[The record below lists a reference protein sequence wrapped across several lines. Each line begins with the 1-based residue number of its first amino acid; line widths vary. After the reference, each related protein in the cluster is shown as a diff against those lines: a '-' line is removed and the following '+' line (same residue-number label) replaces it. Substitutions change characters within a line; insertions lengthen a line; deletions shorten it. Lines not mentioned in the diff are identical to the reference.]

1 MQCDS
6 AGRIGPACGELHA
19 GTKLPVQYN
28 TGNTGTGGVYHIG
41 MPNVTTL
48 LHHCACGTCLAS
60 LYVLFSLSPSL
71 NLNLIHTDIMPGKTT
86 STPRITKFTNCR
98 LVRGSSL
105 VEQDLWIDS
114 LTGKI
119 LKDQEAFYELHLS
132 PDEIIDLGGRVVAPG
147 MIDVQLNGAHG
158 FDFSVP
164 CDTKEEYDEG
174 LRMVNRGLARTGVTS
189 YLPTV
194 VSSTPEV
201 YWKVSK
207 PQPNPNNQTRITD

>member
-1 MQCDS
+1 
-6 AGRIGPACGELHA
+6 
-19 GTKLPVQYN
+19 
-28 TGNTGTGGVYHIG
+28 
-41 MPNVTTL
+41 
-48 LHHCACGTCLAS
+48 
-60 LYVLFSLSPSL
+60 
-71 NLNLIHTDIMPGKTT
+71 MPGKTT

-132 PDEIIDLGGRVVAPG
+132 PDEIIDLGGRIVAPG

-207 PQPNPNNQTRITD
+207 HQPNPKQPDSNNRLSLALSPGPPLPWTNRRKTPTTRWRRIPWCPRRRPIHQPRPQRDPQDRSAPRSANLPRPPPLLWGRTT

>member
-1 MQCDS
+1 
-6 AGRIGPACGELHA
+6 
-19 GTKLPVQYN
+19 
-28 TGNTGTGGVYHIG
+28 
-41 MPNVTTL
+41 
-48 LHHCACGTCLAS
+48 
-60 LYVLFSLSPSL
+60 
-71 NLNLIHTDIMPGKTT
+71 MPGKTS

-98 LVRGSSL
+98 LVCGLDL

-119 LKDQEAFYELHLS
+119 LKDQEAFYGLHLS
-132 PDEIIDLGGRVVAPG
+132 PDNIINLGGRIIAPG

-164 CDTKEEYDEG
+164 CETKEKYDEG
-174 LRMVNRGLARTGVTS
+174 LRMVNCGLARTGVTS
-189 YLPTV
+189 YLPTL

-207 PQPNPNNQTRITD
+207 TQSALSNLNFSPNKNQKKKEKRKKKGKMKY

>member
-1 MQCDS
+1 
-6 AGRIGPACGELHA
+6 
-19 GTKLPVQYN
+19 
-28 TGNTGTGGVYHIG
+28 
-41 MPNVTTL
+41 
-48 LHHCACGTCLAS
+48 
-60 LYVLFSLSPSL
+60 
-71 NLNLIHTDIMPGKTT
+71 MPGKTT
-86 STPRITKFTNCR
+86 TTPRITKFTNCR

-132 PDEIIDLGGRVVAPG
+132 PDVIIDLGGRILAPG
-147 MIDVQLNGAHG
+147 LIDVQLNGAQG

-164 CDTKEEYDEG
+164 CETKEEYDEG

-201 YWKVSK
+201 YWKVCEKRVSGAIVRESSLETDL
-207 PQPNPNNQTRITD
+207 PNNRSSRLWDPPVRPIIHKMAPSHSVRTSRARSLVPAAMASTNQRFYARPRISRIYCIATAKTT

>member
-1 MQCDS
+1 
-6 AGRIGPACGELHA
+6 
-19 GTKLPVQYN
+19 
-28 TGNTGTGGVYHIG
+28 
-41 MPNVTTL
+41 
-48 LHHCACGTCLAS
+48 
-60 LYVLFSLSPSL
+60 
-71 NLNLIHTDIMPGKTT
+71 MPGKTT
-86 STPRITKFTNCR
+86 TPRITKFTNCR
-98 LVRGSSL
+98 LVYGLNL

-119 LKDQEAFYELHLS
+119 LKDQEAFYGSHLT
-132 PDEIIDLGGRVVAPG
+132 PDEIIDLGGRIIAPG

-164 CDTKEEYDEG
+164 CETKEEYDEG

-189 YLPTV
+189 YLPTL

-207 PQPNPNNQTRITD
+207 AQSALEHSNFPQRKKKTNLSSLRSYPPSAQQQEPTRPKTAPNH

>member
-1 MQCDS
+1 
-6 AGRIGPACGELHA
+6 
-19 GTKLPVQYN
+19 
-28 TGNTGTGGVYHIG
+28 
-41 MPNVTTL
+41 
-48 LHHCACGTCLAS
+48 
-60 LYVLFSLSPSL
+60 
-71 NLNLIHTDIMPGKTT
+71 MPGKTT
-86 STPRITKFTNCR
+86 LAPRITKFTNCR

-119 LKDQEAFYELHLS
+119 LKDQEAFYELHMS
-132 PDEIIDLGGRVVAPG
+132 PDEIIDLGGRILAPG
-147 MIDVQLNGAHG
+147 LIDVQLNGAQG

-194 VSSTPEV
+194 VSSTAEV
-201 YWKVSK
+201 YHKVRIHTTLPSQVYIQCEAYKVS
-207 PQPNPNNQTRITD
+207 IGASFSWS

>member
-1 MQCDS
+1 
-6 AGRIGPACGELHA
+6 
-19 GTKLPVQYN
+19 
-28 TGNTGTGGVYHIG
+28 
-41 MPNVTTL
+41 
-48 LHHCACGTCLAS
+48 
-60 LYVLFSLSPSL
+60 
-71 NLNLIHTDIMPGKTT
+71 MPGKTT
-86 STPRITKFTNCR
+86 SSPRITKFTNCR

-132 PDEIIDLGGRVVAPG
+132 PDEVIDLGGRILAPG
-147 MIDVQLNGAHG
+147 LIDVQLNGAQG

-201 YWKVSK
+201 YWKVSDQQLSL
-207 PQPNPNNQTRITD
+207 PRIDGQHH

>member
-1 MQCDS
+1 
-6 AGRIGPACGELHA
+6 
-19 GTKLPVQYN
+19 
-28 TGNTGTGGVYHIG
+28 
-41 MPNVTTL
+41 
-48 LHHCACGTCLAS
+48 
-60 LYVLFSLSPSL
+60 
-71 NLNLIHTDIMPGKTT
+71 MPGKTT
-86 STPRITKFTNCR
+86 ASPRITKFTNCR
-98 LVRGSSL
+98 LVRGSTL

-132 PDEIIDLGGRVVAPG
+132 PDEIIDLGGRIVAPG

-164 CDTKEEYDEG
+164 CDSKEEYDEG

-201 YWKVSK
+201 YWKVRNTTTLTIYTSLK
-207 PQPNPNNQTRITD
+207 LQVQTN